1 MAASGNKGSIRGSV
15 RKRAG
20 APNKEQQLKNKVAQA
35 ELKMEE
41 VKVRLQGELTAA
53 NEKLVKE
60 YTQYV
65 AFLSDVALG
74 KIKEASVTAR
84 IGACDK
90 LIKRVD
96 ELKEELEMEGIDP
109 DSVEDIEEEDENSV
123 DVTNLIQVSFEG

>member
-1 MAASGNKGSIRGSV
+1 MAANGNKGKIKDSV

-20 APNKEQQLKNKVAQA
+20 APPKEQQLKNKIAQA

-41 VKVRLQGELTAA
+41 VKVKLQSELTAA

-60 YTQYV
+60 YTQYIE
-65 AFLSDVALG
+65 FLSDVALG

-96 ELKEELEMEGIDP
+96 ELREELEMDGM
-109 DSVEDIEEEDENSV
+109 SGEDLSDEELLEEDKPV
-123 DVTNLIQVSFEG
+123 DKNVVSLINY

>member
-1 MAASGNKGSIRGSV
+1 MAVNGNKGKVIDSV

-20 APNKEQQLKNKVAQA
+20 APTKEQQLKNKIAQA

-41 VKVRLQGELTAA
+41 VKVKLQSELTAA

-60 YTQYV
+60 YTQYIE
-65 AFLSDVALG
+65 FLSDVALG

-96 ELKEELEMEGIDP
+96 ELREELEMDGM
-109 DSVEDIEEEDENSV
+109 SGEDLSDEELLEEDKPV
-123 DVTNLIQVSFEG
+123 DKNVVSLINY

>member
-1 MAASGNKGSIRGSV
+1 MAANGNKGKISDSV

-20 APNKEQQLKNKVAQA
+20 APTKEQQLKNKIAQA

-41 VKVRLQGELTAA
+41 VKVKLQSELTAA

-60 YTQYV
+60 YTQYIE
-65 AFLSDVALG
+65 FLSDVALG

-96 ELKEELEMEGIDP
+96 ELREELEMDGIDP
-109 DSVEDIEEEDENSV
+109 DSLEEREVESDEV

>member
-1 MAASGNKGSIRGSV
+1 MAANGNKGKIRDSV

-20 APNKEQQLKNKVAQA
+20 APPKEQQLKNKIAQA

-41 VKVRLQGELTAA
+41 VKVKLQSELTAA

-60 YTQYV
+60 YTQYIE
-65 AFLSDVALG
+65 FLSDVALG

-96 ELKEELEMEGIDP
+96 ELREELEMDGM
-109 DSVEDIEEEDENSV
+109 SGEDLSDEELLEEDSLEDYNV
-123 DVTNLIQVSFEG
+123 ISFG

>member
-1 MAASGNKGSIRGSV
+1 MAANGNKGKISDSV

-20 APNKEQQLKNKVAQA
+20 APPKEQQLKNKIAQA

-41 VKVRLQGELTAA
+41 VKVKLQSELTAA

-60 YTQYV
+60 YTQYIE
-65 AFLSDVALG
+65 FLSDVALG

-96 ELKEELEMEGIDP
+96 ELKEELEMEGIDGSELSDEELLKE
-109 DSVEDIEEEDENSV
+109 DSLEDDNVI
-123 DVTNLIQVSFEG
+123 SFG